1 MKMERKKLDRNH
13 IGLQFLM
20 MLISLLAFLVLAA
33 FAGEIVWIK
42 DFQYF
47 VVLLSGVFAIFAGL
61 IALLRYYTQKQSLTF
76 LLLGIG
82 FLAVGIL
89 DVVQLVI
96 DIGNFRNLFT
106 YTPGEIYPF
115 SSILSRG
122 FLSLVLFSSWIFGKR
137 EGTEKELKRDEKKIM
152 LFVLGLFSLFGG
164 VIAYMVF
171 SNVFEDSLW
180 VVIIGIITLLFT
192 LLAFIGYM
200 FNKDWQY
207 DNFDFWLIFSISF
220 LLLSQIFFL
229 PFLNLE
235 YYNMM
240 NLSIWAKFF
249 AYVALLVGFLNSIYE
264 LYQKEI
270 LIQQELEKKNKLLD
284 ETKKKVEEAYLVI
297 RKEKWDLVEGKKK
310 EKTKKRSKGSKK

>member
-1 MKMERKKLDRNH
+1 MERVKLDRTH
-13 IGLQFLM
+13 VGLQFLM
-20 MLISLLAFLVLAA
+20 MLISLLSFLILAC
-33 FAGEIVWIK
+33 FVGEIVWIK

-47 VVLLSGVFAIFAGL
+47 AVLLSGVFAIFAGL
-61 IALLRYYTQKQSLTF
+61 IAMLRYYTQKESLTF

-82 FLAVGIL
+82 FLAVGVL

-96 DIGNFRNLFT
+96 DIGDFRNLFT

-115 SSILSRG
+115 SSILSRA
-122 FLSLVLFSSWIFGKR
+122 FLSLILFFSWIFGKR
-137 EGTEKELKRDEKKIM
+137 ELREKNSKWNEKRIM
-152 LFVLGLFSLFGG
+152 LFVVGMFVLFSG
-164 VIAYMVF
+164 VVASFVL
-171 SNVFEDSLW
+171 SNVIEDSLW
-180 VVIIGIITLLFT
+180 VVFAGIITLMF
-192 LLAFIGYM
+192 LLLSFIGYM
-200 FNKDWQY
+200 FQKEWQY
-207 DNFDFWLIFSISF
+207 DNFQFWLIFAISF

-264 LYQKEI
+264 LYQKEV
-270 LIQQELEKKNKLLD
+270 LIQQELERKNKLLD

-297 RKEKWDLVEGKKK
+297 RKEKWDLVSGKKK
-310 EKTKKRSKGSKK
+310 ISKTSKRK